1 MTQEHPVVA
10 RYMATFGAAIK
21 GIDAEER
28 AAIEQEIRSHIAE
41 ATAAGKPLEDVLEA
55 LGPAEALARA
65 YAVELLMN
73 PRNTRIRSVAAFLK
87 LAATVVVASFATLIV
102 ATILGSVGITF
113 TASGLAM
120 IMVGMLET
128 SGIHLPGVEL
138 NGVPPGW
145 VVASGP
151 LMIVIGLAAFVL
163 LRSYIRFVGRAMRK
177 TLPRAG
183 NELARA

>member
-1 MTQEHPVVA
+1 MIHQHPVVA
-10 RYMATFGAAIK
+10 RYMATFGAAMM
-21 GIDAEER
+21 GIDAAER

-73 PRNTRIRSVAAFLK
+73 PRNTRIRSVVAFLK

-113 TASGLAM
+113 TASGLAF

-163 LRSYIRFVGRAMRK
+163 LRSYIRLVGRAMRK
-177 TLPRAG
+177 RLPRAG
-183 NELARA
+183 NQLARA

>member
-1 MTQEHPVVA
+1 VIQEHPVVA
-10 RYMATFGAAIK
+10 RYMATFGAAIT
-21 GIDAEER
+21 GIEAEER

-41 ATAAGKPLEDVLEA
+41 ATAAGKPLADVLEA

-73 PRNTRIRSVAAFLK
+73 PQNRRIQSVARFLK
-87 LAATVVVASFATLIV
+87 LAATVVFASFVTLIV
-102 ATILGSVGITF
+102 ATILGSIGITF
-113 TASGLAM
+113 TASGLAA

-145 VVASGP
+145 VVVSGP
-151 LMIVIGLAAFVL
+151 LMILVGLAAFVL
-163 LRSYIRFVGRAMRK
+163 LRSYIRFVGRAMRR
-177 TLPRAG
+177 TLPRG
-183 NELARA
+183 EPYLGLS

>member
-1 MTQEHPVVA
+1 VIKEHPVVA

-21 GIDAEER
+21 GIDAEEH
-28 AAIEQEIRSHIAE
+28 AAIEQEIHSHIAE
-41 ATAAGKPLEDVLEA
+41 ATAAGKRRQL
-55 LGPAEALARA
+55 
-65 YAVELLMN
+65 
-73 PRNTRIRSVAAFLK
+73 
-87 LAATVVVASFATLIV
+87 ATLIV

-113 TASGLAM
+113 TATGLAA